1 LLLPTSSSSVQQ
13 HAAALLRDLQGGF
26 TSLCFE
32 RNRNAAN
39 AATSAAAAAAA
50 AAAAPPSRF
59 FFAAG
64 APLGANGC
72 VVRLVAE
79 DMDDAYAW
87 ARAALAPLHGQLGG
101 APFRGQ

>member
-50 AAAAPPSRF
+50 QPSRF